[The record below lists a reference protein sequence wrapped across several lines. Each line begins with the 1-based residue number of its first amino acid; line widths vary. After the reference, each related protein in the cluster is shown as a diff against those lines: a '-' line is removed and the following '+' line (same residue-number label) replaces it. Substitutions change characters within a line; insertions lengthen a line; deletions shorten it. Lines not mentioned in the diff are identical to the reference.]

1 MAKILK
7 RKKDIRVI
15 SLGTGEEPL
24 TQYGSAD
31 ELNIFGFMRILNEFI
46 IIIDTYTSD
55 FYLLN
60 EFAENGKPQNYLR
73 MQTTS
78 NVGMDKI
85 DQKNI
90 D

>member
-1 MAKILK
+1 MFA
-7 RKKDIRVI
+7 
-15 SLGTGEEPL
+15 
-24 TQYGSAD
+24 
-31 ELNIFGFMRILNEFI
+31 FMRKLSEFMMNM
-46 IIIDTYTSD
+46 DAYTSD

-60 EFAENGKPQNYLR
+60 EFTENGKPQNYLR